1 MIKPKRFKVVGRTT
15 NGELVVTGMLEF
27 LERFGLPAEI
37 FCLEC
42 KDKNFIPDWF
52 HFCLAARKAN
62 WSQRRIIGCVSEG
75 AMVWGREWANKV
87 IERCSSKLNELIKN
101 GETKSN

>member
-62 WSQRRIIGCVSEG
+62 WSQRRIIGSVSEG
-75 AMVWGREWANKV
+75 AMVWGREWENKV
-87 IERCSSKLNELIKN
+87 IEICSSKLNETN
-101 GETKSN
+101 